1 MNKIPQ
7 NRALL
12 YILIVA
18 LMPVLLSSA
27 YVMTKLKD
35 LDGLNQEFESLKET
49 LLYKDQRQAS
59 NKKVRA
65 YFKDIDHF
73 YIDKELESLSFLEPE
88 IEVLQK
94 IVSQKNFPD
103 DEVIKK
109 RLEFLSGSG
118 NHLVFNEGV
127 VQNYGP
133 FQEVLETQAHPVEIN
148 LNDLKK
154 ILSRIEG
161 IEIGENEILRNRPQL
176 LVLDF
181 KLDKKTSPDKNET
194 YQLSMKLLKREF
206 TP

>member
-18 LMPVLLSSA
+18 LLPVLLSSA
-27 YVMTKLKD
+27 YVMTRLKN
-35 LDGLNQEFESLKET
+35 LDDLNQEYDSLKET
-49 LLYKDQRQAS
+49 LLFKDQRQAS

-65 YFKDIDHF
+65 YFKDADHF
-73 YIDKELESLSFLEPE
+73 YIDKELETLSFLEPE

-103 DEVIKK
+103 DEGIKK
-109 RLEFLSGSG
+109 RLEFLMGSG
-118 NHLVFNEGV
+118 NDLVFNEGV

-148 LNDLKK
+148 VNDLKK

-161 IEIGENEILRNRPQL
+161 IEIADNEILKSRPQL
-176 LVLDF
+176 LILDF

>member
-18 LMPVLLSSA
+18 LLPVLLSSA
-27 YVMTKLKD
+27 YVMTRLKN
-35 LDGLNQEFESLKET
+35 LDDLNQEYDSLKET
-49 LLYKDQRQAS
+49 LLFKDQRQAS

-65 YFKDIDHF
+65 YFKDADHF
-73 YIDKELESLSFLEPE
+73 YIDKELETLSFLEPE

-103 DEVIKK
+103 DEGIKK
-109 RLEFLSGSG
+109 RLEFLMGSG
-118 NHLVFNEGV
+118 NDLVFNEGV

-148 LNDLKK
+148 VFDLKK

-161 IEIGENEILRNRPQL
+161 IEIADNEILKSRPQL
-176 LVLDF
+176 LILDF

>member
-12 YILIVA
+12 YILIAA

-103 DEVIKK
+103 DEIIKK

-148 LNDLKK
+148 LNDL
-154 ILSRIEG
+154 
-161 IEIGENEILRNRPQL
+161 
-176 LVLDF
+176 
-181 KLDKKTSPDKNET
+181 
-194 YQLSMKLLKREF
+194 
-206 TP
+206 

>member
-7 NRALL
+7 TRALL

-18 LMPVLLSSA
+18 LLPVLLSSV
-27 YVMTKLKD
+27 YVMTRLKN
-35 LDGLNQEFESLKET
+35 LDDLNQEFESLKET
-49 LLYKDQRQAS
+49 LLFKDQRQAS

-73 YIDKELESLSFLEPE
+73 YIDKELESLSFLDPE

-103 DEVIKK
+103 DEGIKK
-109 RLEFLSGSG
+109 RLEFLTG
-118 NHLVFNEGV
+118 NGNRLVFNEGV

-154 ILSRIEG
+154 VLSRIEG
-161 IEIGENEILRNRPQL
+161 IEIGDNEVIRSRPQL

-181 KLDKKTSPDKNET
+181 KLDKKTSADKNET

>member
-12 YILIVA
+12 YILVVA
-18 LMPVLLSSA
+18 LLPVLISSA
-27 YVMTKLKD
+27 YVMSRLKN
-35 LDGLNQEFESLKET
+35 LDNLNQEYDSLKET
-49 LLYKDQRQAS
+49 LLFKDQRQAS

-65 YFKDIDHF
+65 YFKDADHF

-103 DEVIKK
+103 DEGIKK
-109 RLEFLSGSG
+109 RLEFLSSTG
-118 NHLVFNEGV
+118 NDLVFNEGV

-133 FQEVLETQAHPVEIN
+133 FQEVLETQSHSVEIN
-148 LNDLKK
+148 LNDLKR

-161 IEIGENEILRNRPQL
+161 VEIGENEIPHNRPQL
-176 LVLDF
+176 LILDF

>member
-18 LMPVLLSSA
+18 LLPVLISSV
-27 YVMTKLKD
+27 YVMSRFKN
-35 LDGLNQEFESLKET
+35 LDNLNQEYDTLKET
-49 LLYKDQRQAS
+49 LLFKDQRQAS

-65 YFKDIDHF
+65 YFKDADHF
-73 YIDKELESLSFLEPE
+73 YIDKELETLSFLEPE

-103 DEVIKK
+103 DEGIKK
-109 RLEFLSGSG
+109 RLEFLMGSG
-118 NHLVFNEGV
+118 NDLIFNEGV

-148 LNDLKK
+148 VNDLKK

-161 IEIGENEILRNRPQL
+161 IEIADNEIHRSRPQL
-176 LVLDF
+176 LILDF